1 VSAAVTLQVEV
12 DYEPRSMQREF
23 HDALRAGK
31 RHALLVWHRRGGK
44 TAGCMNQLIRTAATS
59 PKPLPRCSYVAP
71 YLNQAKK
78 IAWDGITGLRE
89 FAKYVPGVKFNE
101 SELRADF
108 PNGGRVQLLG
118 ADKPDT
124 LRGPYLDGL
133 VLDEFA
139 QIDPQLRTAIL
150 LPALADREGYEI
162 IAGTPKGQNH
172 FYELY
177 QARIADPNWYVSL
190 RRASETGLVLPE
202 VLADAL
208 AEQGQELYSQEF
220 ECSWLAASRGT
231 YYAKLLEEAE
241 LQGRITSVPHDVG
254 LRVWTAWDLGI
265 GDATAIWFVQQVGR
279 EVRAI
284 DYYEAEGE
292 GLEHYAKML
301 AAKPYLYAEHLVP
314 HDADHRTLQTG
325 KTLVDMARPLGLN
338 MRVVPKDG
346 LEDGIEQ
353 ARRLIPRCWFDREKT
368 APGLKA
374 LRAYQRRYNQRLN
387 EYLGDPQHDWSSHGS
402 DAWRYLAVGL
412 RPVKLPGESKPKPS
426 FRWVA

>member
-1 VSAAVTLQVEV
+1 MSAAARVIEI
-12 DYEPRSMQREF
+12 DYEPRAIQRQL
-23 HDALRAGK
+23 HDALRDGK
-31 RHALLVWHRRGGK
+31 RHALTVWHRRGGK
-44 TAGCMNQLIRTAATS
+44 TAACVNQLIRTAATS
-59 PKPLPRCSYVAP
+59 KRKMPRCVYVAP

-78 IAWDGITGLRE
+78 IAWDGVVGLRT
-89 FAKYVPGVKFNE
+89 FASAIPGTKFNE

-108 PNGGRVQLLG
+108 PNGGRVQILG

-139 QIDPQLRTAIL
+139 QMDPQIRTAIL
-150 LPALADREGYEI
+150 LPALGDRRGYEI
-162 IAGTPKGQNH
+162 IAGTPMGQNH

-177 QARIADPNWYVSL
+177 QARLGDPNWFVSL
-190 RRASETGLVLPE
+190 AKASETGLVAE
-202 VLADAL
+202 DILADAL
-208 AEQGQELYSQEF
+208 REQGPELYAQEW

-231 YYAKLLEEAE
+231 YFAKLLETAE
-241 LQGRITSVPHDVG
+241 EEGRIASVPHDVG

-279 EVRAI
+279 EVRVI
-284 DYYEAEGE
+284 DFYEAEGE
-292 GLEHYAKML
+292 GLEHYAKLL
-301 AAKPYLYAEHLVP
+301 ASKPYLYAEHLVP

-325 KTLVDMARPLGLN
+325 KTLVQMARGLGLG

-353 ARRLIPRCWFDREKT
+353 ARRLIPRCWFDREKA

-387 EYLGDPQHDWSSHGS
+387 EYLGDPQHDWSSHAA

-412 RPVKLPGESKPKPS
+412 RPVRAGGSEKSKRDY
-426 FRWVA
+426 RWVV